1 MRQAQFLQFDL
12 PCTDPERRDDW
23 FIPARDPL
31 APDEEKEIRQQVWI
45 DFTDD
50 SGLPA
55 EGVEKAADKAVADR
69 IAELKSKRRK
79 AIQSCHFDCPMKAR
93 LLCLDEGL
101 KPINLEHGVWGGYT
115 ESERRDIAT
124 AIRNRKKGISTG
136 RAAQIIISAEKKE
149 ALDAK
154 SDQD

>member
-31 APDEEKEIRQQVWI
+31 APDEEKEIRQTVWKDAAGSADPDAI
-45 DFTDD
+45 
-50 SGLPA
+50 
-55 EGVEKAADKAVADR
+55 EKAADKAVADR

-101 KPINLEHGVWGGYT
+101 KPINLEHGVWGGYPET
-115 ESERRDIAT
+115 ERRDIAT